1 MANSRLDEIIQR
13 QNQINE
19 RIWEIQRQMDLGI
32 GFPYLREFDLQE
44 EARNRRL
51 PNDELPIVMEED
63 EIEDE
68 DEEDEE
74 EDEEG
79 EEDEE
84 IEEVEEED
92 RPENGIRIRR
102 LRDFVAVSN
111 HLEDLRR
118 LYENLRALRQG
129 DGNPEYHRL
138 MILWLQEK
146 MRRRAERHDDE
157 TIKNH
162 LRRMNQVDVENIV
175 REAMR

>member
-13 QNQINE
+13 QNQIGD
-19 RIWEIQRQMDLGI
+19 RIREIQRQMDLGI
-32 GFPYLREFDLQE
+32 HFPDPREFDLQE

-63 EIEDE
+63 EIDE
-68 DEEDEE
+68 DEED
-74 EDEEG
+74 
-79 EEDEE
+79 EDEE

-129 DGNPEYHRL
+129 DGNPHYHRL
-138 MILWLQEK
+138 MILWLQVR
-146 MRRRAERHDDE
+146 MRRRADRHDDE